1 MMLNRAPRG
10 VLVPV
15 PACAAGVGALWAIA
29 GTRAVEGLP
38 VWWWPVPLLLGWGGV
53 LLAAAD
59 LCTQRLPDVLT
70 LTAYPVV
77 ASLLLLAATA
87 ASDTILLVRAGV
99 GALLW
104 AGGYAA
110 IRLAA
115 PDALGGGDVKLA
127 ASVGAL
133 ATASSW
139 QGLLLA
145 VLLASALT
153 VAVAGPA
160 RVLGYRQ
167 VPHGPAMLAATWLAV
182 LHPPV

>member
-1 MMLNRAPRG
+1 MLSRAPRG
-10 VLVPV
+10 VRVPV
-15 PACAAGVGALWAIA
+15 LACAAGVGVLWAIA
-29 GTRAVEGLP
+29 GTRALEGLP
-38 VWWWPVPLLLGWGGV
+38 AWWWPPPLLLGWAGV

-59 LCTQRLPDVLT
+59 IRTQRLPDVIT

-77 ASLLLLAATA
+77 ASLLLLVASAAGDAT
-87 ASDTILLVRAGV
+87 LLVRASA

-110 IRLAA
+110 IRLVA

-127 ASVGAL
+127 GSLGAL
-133 ATASSW
+133 AAAGSW

-145 VLLASALT
+145 VFLASALT
-153 VAVAGPA
+153 VAFAGPA

>member
-1 MMLNRAPRG
+1 MMLRRAPQG
-10 VLVPV
+10 VRVPV
-15 PACAAGVGALWAIA
+15 LACAAGVAALWAIA
-29 GTRAVEGLP
+29 GTRVVEELP
-38 VWWWPVPLLLGWGGV
+38 AWWWPAPLLLGWGGV

-59 LCTQRLPDVLT
+59 IRTQRLPDAFT

-87 ASDTILLVRAGV
+87 TGDASLLARAGA

-110 IRLAA
+110 IRLTA
-115 PDALGGGDVKLA
+115 PDAVGGGDVKLA
-127 ASVGAL
+127 GSLGAL
-133 ATASSW
+133 AAASSW

-145 VLLASALT
+145 VVLASALT

-160 RVLGYRQ
+160 RVLGCRQ
-167 VPHGPAMLAATWLAV
+167 VPHGPAMLAATWLAI